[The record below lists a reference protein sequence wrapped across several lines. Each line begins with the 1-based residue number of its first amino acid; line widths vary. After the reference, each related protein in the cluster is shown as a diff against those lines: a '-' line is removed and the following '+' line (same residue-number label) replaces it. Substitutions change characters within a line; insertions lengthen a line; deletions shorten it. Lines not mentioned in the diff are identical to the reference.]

1 MGIWFGWI
9 GGLRIGLVMGTVIV
23 VTMIMVVLE
32 PQCLVGVAG
41 KEYLVFFIYLFFFIF
56 FELEKKNTRERKPKS
71 LAMKS
76 LFVRV
81 LRNLY
86 LYMYI
91 ELGILISRQGY

>member
-41 KEYLVFFIYLFFFIF
+41 KEYLVFFFFF

-91 ELGILISRQGY
+91 ELGILISGQGY